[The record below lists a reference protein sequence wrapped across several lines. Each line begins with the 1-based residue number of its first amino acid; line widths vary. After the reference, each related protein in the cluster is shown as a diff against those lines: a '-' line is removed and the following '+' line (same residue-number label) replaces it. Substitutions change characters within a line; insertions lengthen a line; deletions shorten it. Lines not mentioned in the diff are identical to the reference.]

1 MHIKIDNNL
10 TRKSNSLMILN
21 EIMKQPLSR
30 TELALKV
37 KLTMGGLT
45 PIIKNMISSGLIE
58 EFKGLSN
65 SNLGRKPILLKIN
78 NNKFKIITISIS
90 RDKYTISVVNFGN
103 LILKTKEI
111 YYQNKIFTKD
121 ELLENISIDIDNIKK
136 DYDIIGLSITAPGPI
151 DYNNGVILNPPNFN
165 GWSNLEIKKNLA
177 KDNFPF
183 SLENDVD
190 AMSYAE
196 SYIGEAQN
204 SKKFIS
210 LNIGQ
215 GVGCG
220 IFINN
225 QNLRKTN
232 RNSCEIGHMSVNI
245 FGEKCNCGNTGCLE
259 SYIST
264 NAILNQISIS
274 KNKYVNWI
282 EVCSLYKDK
291 DPIVLDIIDR
301 SIKILGHALVSLL
314 NILDLELVVLSG
326 AFSFL
331 GDSIPLEL
339 ENIISSNLIFKNKN
353 IKVVNS
359 KLKNTE
365 TIGSSILF
373 FKEFLQNNDLF

>member
-1 MHIKIDNNL
+1 
-10 TRKSNSLMILN
+10 
-21 EIMKQPLSR
+21 
-30 TELALKV
+30 
-37 KLTMGGLT
+37 
-45 PIIKNMISSGLIE
+45 
-58 EFKGLSN
+58 
-65 SNLGRKPILLKIN
+65 
-78 NNKFKIITISIS
+78 
-90 RDKYTISVVNFGN
+90 
-103 LILKTKEI
+103 
-111 YYQNKIFTKD
+111 
-121 ELLENISIDIDNIKK
+121 
-136 DYDIIGLSITAPGPI
+136 
-151 DYNNGVILNPPNFN
+151 
-165 GWSNLEIKKNLA
+165 
-177 KDNFPF
+177 
-183 SLENDVD
+183 
-190 AMSYAE
+190 MSYAE

-204 SKKFIS
+204 SKNFIS

-245 FGEKCNCGNTGCLE
+245 FGGKCNCGNTGCLE

-274 KNKYVNWI
+274 KKKYVNWI

-291 DPIVLDIIDR
+291 DPIVLKIIDQ
-301 SIKILGHALVSLL
+301 SIEILGHALVSLL
-314 NILDLELVVLSG
+314 NILDLELIVLSG

-331 GDSIPLEL
+331 GDSVPLIL
-339 ENIISSNLIFKNKN
+339 ENTVSSNFIFKNKN